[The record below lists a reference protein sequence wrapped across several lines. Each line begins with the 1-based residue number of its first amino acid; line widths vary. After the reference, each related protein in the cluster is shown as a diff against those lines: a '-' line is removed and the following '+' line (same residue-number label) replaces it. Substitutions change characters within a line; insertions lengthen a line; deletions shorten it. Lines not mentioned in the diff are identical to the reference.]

1 MWTPVH
7 KLDLVSPG
15 KLNLFLY
22 VTGRREN
29 GLHELYSLMVPLDLS
44 DRVSIVFQ
52 GLDIE
57 VVCDHPM
64 VPEDSHNLVWRA
76 ARLFLD
82 ACEAQKIKLPFEG
95 MSISIDKKIP
105 VGGGLGGGSS
115 NAAAV
120 LSGLNIHAG
129 SPFSDSV
136 LEEMGLA
143 LGADVPFFL
152 VGKPAIARGVGEKLE
167 PFDKLPRG
175 WVVIYSPGILA
186 STANVFKKLEFGL
199 TFEPVYIRN
208 TGSKMVLFENG
219 FDSKHK
225 LHNDLEDPA
234 CSLYPEIRSAKKEMA
249 LLLQRNVYMSGS
261 GSSLFAL
268 YPDRESADVG
278 FNRLSNVGTGSGKQV
293 FLSRI
298 GQAII

>member
-1 MWTPVH
+1 MWTSVH
-7 KLDLVSPG
+7 KLDLVSPA

-29 GLHELYSLMVPLDLS
+29 GFHELYSLMVPVDLS
-44 DRVSIVFQ
+44 DRLEIVFQ
-52 GLDIE
+52 GRDIS

-64 VPEDSHNLVWRA
+64 VPEDNNNLAWRA

-82 ACEAQKIKLPFEG
+82 ACQAQKIKLPFEG
-95 MSISIDKKIP
+95 MVISIDKKIP

-120 LSGLNIHAG
+120 LSGLNAHAG
-129 SPFSDSV
+129 YPFPDSV
-136 LEEMGLA
+136 LKEMGLA

-152 VGKPAIARGVGEKLE
+152 FGKPAIARGVGEQLE
-167 PFDKLPRG
+167 FFDNLPGG

-186 STANVFKKLEFGL
+186 STASVFKKFEFGL
-199 TFEPVYIRN
+199 TFEPVYIKN
-208 TGSKMVLFENG
+208 TGSKLVLFEIG
-219 FDSKHK
+219 FDGRQK

-234 CSLYPEIRSAKKEMA
+234 CNLYPEIGSAKQEMA

-268 YPDRESADVG
+268 YPDRELAESG
-278 FNRLSNVGTGSGKQV
+278 FNRLSNVGTENGKEV

-298 GQAII
+298 GQATI